1 MNDGSLSY
9 RGLADLTFTYYHAPG
24 LSRVVAERGGIDLV
38 LSRTGVNAPLS
49 VLIDRYLGE
58 ELFRHPGPIRVSV
71 LLPDGQLFAGGI
83 AAISP
88 ERDYFEVAAAPFS
101 DPPPIADW
109 TS

>member
-1 MNDGSLSY
+1 MNNGSLSY
-9 RGLADLTFTYYHAPG
+9 RGQADLTFTYYQAPG
-24 LSRVVAERGGIDLV
+24 LSRVVVERGGVDLV
-38 LSRTGVNAPLS
+38 LSRIGVNAPLS
-49 VLIDRYLGE
+49 VLIDRYLGA

-88 ERDYFEVAAAPFS
+88 ECDYFEVAAAPSS
-101 DPPPIADW
+101 DPVPIVDQ